1 MRCGKVRYAYGMSST
16 PLPEDALLLS
26 RADYVAF
33 RDRWMKHV
41 LGKDWLPDKHKLIA
55 VRIALYVNFDD
66 QYARPSVA
74 TIALDTACGV
84 RTVVRALAKLE
95 AENLLKIERRKRG
108 VNRYF
113 LII

>member
-1 MRCGKVRYAYGMSST
+1 MPFGMPST
-16 PLPEDALLLS
+16 QLPEDSLALS

-55 VRIALYVNFDD
+55 VRIALYVNFDE
-66 QYARPSVA
+66 QFARPSVA
-74 TIALDTACGV
+74 TIALDSACGV
-84 RTVVRALAKLE
+84 RTVVRAIAKLE
-95 AENLLKIERRKRG
+95 VENLLRIERRKRG